1 MLLTY
6 MRHPCKV
13 AVCVQCIQNG
23 RDRSGQ
29 LYGPSGP
36 WDAIF
41 WPLALGNQKFH
52 GLTHLYKMVCVYC
65 IEYITRLGMFHIY
78 LVPGYN
84 SHWLFIIKNRFDRYK
99 STIYTC
105 RYSKL
110 ILSLKTA
117 KDSLLPVSAYYCLLP
132 KFLL

>member
-36 WDAIF
+36 WDAIL
-41 WPLALGNQKFH
+41 WPLVCSGNQKFH

-65 IEYITRLGMFHIY
+65 IEYITRLGMFRIY

-84 SHWLFIIKNRFDRYK
+84 SQWLFIIKHRFDRYK

-105 RYSKL
+105 IQNQFCPLRQQ
-110 ILSLKTA
+110 KT
-117 KDSLLPVSAYYCLLP
+117 LCRMFLPSTV
-132 KFLL
+132 